1 MHPRRWGSL
10 SPQLPINAYSIFLAG
25 AGHQDCVAEG
35 EFQVAEAEFQVRVD
49 KRDFWAIMGYF
60 LRTLQ
65 LLSTCVA
72 ISLVGSLDSWTVPTS
87 TWSFV
92 ILCFCFVVTFIILII
107 ESLAL
112 HYCFPFSWGDFLLCH
127 ACYLAL
133 FCLLVS
139 IIYPTTYVQFLFYTP
154 SWDHAIAATAFCF
167 ISTVSYATEAIWI
180 LGWPQTGDF
189 TGYTGSL
196 PFLLKMLETLVAC
209 VILPFISNPYLY
221 MDHPLLGPAS
231 RLETPPNTT
240 VSLNSQRLPEKLPEV
255 TGTSRG

>member
-1 MHPRRWGSL
+1 
-10 SPQLPINAYSIFLAG
+10 
-25 AGHQDCVAEG
+25 
-35 EFQVAEAEFQVRVD
+35 
-49 KRDFWAIMGYF
+49 MGYF

-87 TWSFV
+87 NWSFV

-112 HYCFPFSWGDFLLCH
+112 HYCFSFSWGDFLLCH

-139 IIYPTTYVQFLFYTP
+139 IIYPATYVQFLFYTP

-167 ISTVSYATEAIWI
+167 ISTVAYATEAIWI

-189 TGYTGSL
+189 TGYIGSL

-209 VILPFISNPYLY
+209 VILPFISNPSLY
-221 MDHPLLGPAS
+221 MDHPLL
-231 RLETPPNTT
+231 
-240 VSLNSQRLPEKLPEV
+240 VSALVLWLLYQFYEEFGGQPQRSSDGDCRDELTYDMCTWDQRLAVAVLTAINLLIYMADLGYWARQLSV
-255 TGTSRG
+255 GTEDQPRDS